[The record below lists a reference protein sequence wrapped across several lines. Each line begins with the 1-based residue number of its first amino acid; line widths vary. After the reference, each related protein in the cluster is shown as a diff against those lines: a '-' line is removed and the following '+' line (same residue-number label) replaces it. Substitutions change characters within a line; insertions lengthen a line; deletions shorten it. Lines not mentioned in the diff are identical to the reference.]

1 MLWLSILLNLPVS
14 LSFCSFHF
22 FFNIIFFFL
31 YYFDH
36 FSFHLDI
43 PIIFVGC
50 TTFRSIPA
58 TKYTENVK
66 WQRKDIE
73 EIQFV
78 LLNQLSLVSFFFFIL
93 IVLAK
98 QSKSEWGKMSI
109 RCTKSTINKVVT
121 IMALRATENIQRKN
135 EKREYLN
142 CVLSKKKWKR
152 NGMESVQNK
161 LHTNQNK
168 HRTFDELRF
177 VCFFI

>member
-1 MLWLSILLNLPVS
+1 
-14 LSFCSFHF
+14 
-22 FFNIIFFFL
+22 
-31 YYFDH
+31 
-36 FSFHLDI
+36 
-43 PIIFVGC
+43 
-50 TTFRSIPA
+50 
-58 TKYTENVK
+58 
-66 WQRKDIE
+66 
-73 EIQFV
+73 
-78 LLNQLSLVSFFFFIL
+78 
-93 IVLAK
+93 
-98 QSKSEWGKMSI
+98 MSI